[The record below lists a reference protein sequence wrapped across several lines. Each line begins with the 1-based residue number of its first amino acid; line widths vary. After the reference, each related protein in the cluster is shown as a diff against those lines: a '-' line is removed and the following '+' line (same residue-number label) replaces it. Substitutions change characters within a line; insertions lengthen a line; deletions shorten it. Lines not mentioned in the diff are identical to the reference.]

1 MTLEGRGREFLQWLG
16 DQTVS
21 QIFEFLEESKTGQVT
36 LNIKDGKVTAIDIR
50 ETVRVS
56 S

>member
-1 MTLEGRGREFLQWLG
+1 MTIRNIWHELPDLISLKLMK
-16 DQTVS
+16 
-21 QIFEFLEESKTGQVT
+21 FLEESKTGQVT
-36 LNIKDGKVTAIDIR
+36 LNIKDGKVKAIDIR